1 MIYSLNGTVIEKTN
15 EMAVIDCSGVGF
27 AVQMTKNGLSK
38 LSPVGENALVYIHMI
53 VREDSMDLFG
63 FADTDERDCFKILL
77 GISGI
82 GPKAA
87 ASVLSEL
94 LPAELAS
101 AVATGDTAVITRAQG
116 IGPKAAQRIVLELKD
131 KLTAISSAPVK
142 TNSSVIQQ
150 GTASKTIEAIDA
162 LMTLGYTQHEAKRAV
177 SSMDI
182 SGMSVEQIIKVALKE
197 MM

>member
-1 MIYSLNGTVIEKTN
+1 MIYSLNGVVLEKLN
-15 EMAVIDCSGVGF
+15 DRAVIDCNGVGYE
-27 AVQMTKNGLSK
+27 VQMTRNGLSALAVK
-38 LSPVGENALVYIHMI
+38 GEKAFVSIHMV
-53 VREDSMDLFG
+53 VRDDSVELFG
-63 FADTDERDCFKILL
+63 FNDTEERDCYRILL

-87 ASVLSEL
+87 SAVLSEL
-94 LPAELAS
+94 TPSDLAS
-101 AVATGDTAVITRAQG
+101 AVASGDTALITRAQG

-131 KLTAISSAPVK
+131 KLKNITVLPSKIQPVSKGNGAK
-142 TNSSVIQQ
+142 TL
-150 GTASKTIEAIDA
+150 EAIDA

-182 SGMSVEQIIKVALKE
+182 TDMSVEDIIKIALKE

>member
-1 MIYSLNGTVIEKTN
+1 MIYSLNGKLIEKLNDRAVIE
-15 EMAVIDCSGVGF
+15 CSGVGF
-27 AVQMTKNGLSK
+27 EVQMTRNGLSQ
-38 LSPVGENALVYIHMI
+38 LCQQGEYAKIFIHMI
-53 VREDSMDLFG
+53 VREDSMELFG
-63 FADTDERDCFKILL
+63 FVDYEERDCFKILL

-94 LPAELAS
+94 SPGELAT
-101 AVATGDTAVITRAQG
+101 AVATGDTALITRAQG

-131 KLTAISSAPVK
+131 KLASLSAYPIKSSLPK
-142 TNSSVIQQ
+142 QQ
-150 GTASKTIEAIDA
+150 GNASKTIEAIDA
-162 LMTLGYTQHEAKRAV
+162 LMTLGYTQHEAKRSV

-182 SGMSVEQIIKVALKE
+182 TDMTIEEIIKVALKE

>member
-1 MIYSLNGTVIEKTN
+1 MIYSLKGKIIDKFSDRAVIE
-15 EMAVIDCSGVGF
+15 CGGVGYE
-27 AVQMTKNGLSK
+27 VQMTRNGIEK
-38 LSPVGENALVYIHMI
+38 LAPKDEIAFVYIHMI
-53 VREDSMDLFG
+53 VREDSVELFG
-63 FADTDERDCFKILL
+63 FNDTDERDCYRILL

-87 ASVLSEL
+87 AAVLSEL
-94 LPAELAS
+94 TPSELAT
-101 AVATGDTAVITRAQG
+101 AVATGDTALITRAQG

-131 KLTAISSAPVK
+131 KLKSISASPVK
-142 TNSSVIQQ
+142 SQPVSAGN
-150 GTASKTIEAIDA
+150 GAKTIEAIDA

-182 SGMSVEQIIKVALKE
+182 TDKSVEDIIKIALKE

>member
-1 MIYSLNGTVIEKTN
+1 MIYSLNGTVIDKLN
-15 EMAVIDCSGVGF
+15 DRAVIECSGVGYE
-27 AVQMTKNGLSK
+27 VQMTRNGISHLCAK
-38 LSPVGENALVYIHMI
+38 GEKAFVYIHMI
-53 VREDSMDLFG
+53 VREDSVELFG
-63 FADTDERDCFKILL
+63 FNDTDERDCYRVLL

-87 ASVLSEL
+87 AAVLSEL
-94 LPAELAS
+94 SPDELAA
-101 AVATGDTAVITRAQG
+101 AVATGDTAIITRAQG

-131 KLTAISSAPVK
+131 KLKTLSAVPAKMQPV
-142 TNSSVIQQ
+142 SV
-150 GTASKTIEAIDA
+150 GNGAKTIEAIDA

-182 SGMSVEQIIKVALKE
+182 TDKSVEDIIKIALKE

>member
-1 MIYSLNGTVIEKTN
+1 MIYSLNGKVAEKLNDRAVIEC
-15 EMAVIDCSGVGF
+15 MGVGF
-27 AVQMTKNGLSK
+27 EVQMTRNGLEA
-38 LSPVGENALVYIHMI
+38 LSPVGENAFVYIHMI
-53 VREDSMDLFG
+53 VREDSLELFG
-63 FADTDERDCFKILL
+63 FCSDEERDSFKVLL

-87 ASVLSEL
+87 AAVLSEFT
-94 LPAELAS
+94 PGELAA
-101 AVATGDTAVITRAQG
+101 AVATGDTALITRAQG

-131 KLTAISSAPVK
+131 KIQNLAAVPLK
-142 TNSSVIQQ
+142 QANQQQ
-150 GTASKTIEAIDA
+150 GGAAKTIEAIDA

-182 SGMSVEQIIKVALKE
+182 TNMSVEEIIKIALKE

>member
-1 MIYSLNGTVIEKTN
+1 MIYSLNGIVVEKLN
-15 EMAVIDCSGVGF
+15 DRAVIDCSGVGF
-27 AVQMTKNGLSK
+27 EVQMTRNGLSNLPLNEK
-38 LSPVGENALVYIHMI
+38 TKVLIHMV
-53 VREDSMDLFG
+53 VREDSIELYG
-63 FADTDERDCFKILL
+63 FVDSDERDCYRILI

-94 LPAELAS
+94 TPSELAS
-101 AVATGDTAVITRAQG
+101 AVATGDTAMITRAQG

-131 KLTAISSAPVK
+131 KLSSLSSAPIK
-142 TNSSVIQQ
+142 TVQPKQQ
-150 GTASKTIEAIDA
+150 GSASKTIEAIDA

-177 SSMDI
+177 ASMDI
-182 SGMSVEQIIKVALKE
+182 SNMTVEEIIKIALKA